1 MSPLPTRILLAT
13 DGSDSAASA
22 ARAAAEISNETG
34 AKLHVGYVEP
44 SVLGRRDPSLTVI
57 AGSLAP
63 DASAEVYEQILQDIL
78 ETLHAGVRQV
88 EDAGGTVASAHFRVG
103 KPSDE
108 IVCLGEEL
116 GADLLVVGSR
126 RLGRVRR
133 AVGGSVSDGILRRA
147 KVAVLVAPEEKRQGR
162 RRRGIPR

>member
-22 ARAAAEISNETG
+22 ARAAAEISNKTG
-34 AKLHVGYVEP
+34 AELHVVYVEP
-44 SVLGRRDPSLTVI
+44 TMLGREPSLTVI

-78 ETLHAGVRQV
+78 ETLHAGVKQV

-103 KPSDE
+103 KPADE
-108 IVCLGEEL
+108 IVALGEEL

-126 RLGRVRR
+126 KLGRVRR
-133 AVGGSVSDGILRRA
+133 TVRGSVSDGILRRA
-147 KVAVLVAPEEKRQGR
+147 KVAVLVAPEEKRQSHR
-162 RRRGIPR
+162 KGILW